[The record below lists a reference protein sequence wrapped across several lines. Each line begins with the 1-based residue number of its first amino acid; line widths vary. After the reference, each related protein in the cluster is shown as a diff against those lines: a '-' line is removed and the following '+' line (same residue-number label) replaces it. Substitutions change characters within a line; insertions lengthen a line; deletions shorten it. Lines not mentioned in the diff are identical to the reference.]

1 MTPPVRRGRRHRW
14 FCVAVVVVAVAGACS
29 DGGSVR
35 DADGSVT
42 RKGSMSVYDIQDGD
56 CLEAPSGVETELSQ
70 VTVVPCDEP
79 HTHEVY
85 LVDDTALDAKFDVY
99 PGAPDIEGVASK
111 ICFDGFAD
119 FVGSE
124 VIDSALSFTYLYPT
138 LKSWTDNK
146 PPDRTVACLV
156 VSEETTGSLK
166 GSGR

>member
-1 MTPPVRRGRRHRW
+1 
-14 FCVAVVVVAVAGACS
+14 
-29 DGGSVR
+29 
-35 DADGSVT
+35 
-42 RKGSMSVYDIQDGD
+42 MSVYDIKERD
-56 CLEAPSGVETELSQ
+56 CLEAPSGVETELSK

-85 LVDDTALDAKFDVY
+85 LVDDETLGKTFDVY
-99 PGAPDIEGVASK
+99 PGAPDIEGVASQL
-111 ICFDGFAD
+111 CFKAFSD

-156 VSEETTGSLK
+156 VSEETTGSVR